1 MLYYMDTRFFHH
13 HRFPGLPV
21 LAVSALA
28 ALLLA
33 ACTPEE
39 IVYSPANESNT
50 GLRTIT
56 LSASC
61 EASATK
67 AAIADDL
74 SFNWSVGDSIAVWA
88 VGETGGA
95 FYNSAPYVSGNQ
107 FSVSLAGTRS
117 GYAVYPAL
125 AADGVHASETD
136 LYVTLPA
143 SYDLSEV
150 SDADWSP
157 LPMIALNQEGEDL
170 HFKHVGGLLRLTVG
184 DMTAA
189 TTKIEVDLGHRITGS
204 FQVADAANPGGA
216 TCVITTDDDASGQ
229 TYVTFTGFT
238 VTAGRT
244 VLNLPVPTGAYTE
257 ITVRKFAGDD
267 DPSPE
272 TFTFPSSEF
281 SWDLERAHGK
291 KFYAPWTYVLSTPDA
306 VEVAYTGGEG
316 SLGTAFKSYR
326 YKGDAGSPSV
336 EEPVAYHLEYSED
349 GVNWSTT
356 APSWLTDAI
365 SETGFAGSIE
375 GEELTLTL
383 EARTESG
390 YDEHADTLSR
400 RSRGTEK
407 DPFDLSTVNVATGAT
422 VARTTANCYVVS
434 ASGYYKFPLVY
445 GNALLNGAANDAA
458 YHRQQTTATGSQY
471 LAYLL
476 DHNDEPIDN
485 SGSLVTSGSVQYVNS
500 IYIAERF
507 ADRTLTAAL
516 VWQDAPGLV
525 TDVALPTP
533 LNLADACMTFH
544 VPAETICQGNA
555 ILAVLVDGVV
565 AWSWH
570 IWVTDEDLSV
580 LTEVG
585 DGYRM
590 PQVNLGWCDGIP
602 HIYDAREFQVRA
614 VQTGGET
621 SAPVTVIQT
630 KGKIYVPGNCTY
642 YQWGRKDP
650 LLPATGTA
658 NTNKRYYCT
667 VSDYAPQF
675 GVTGGVTLGEAI
687 RNPWKHYARRTGEGT
702 YEDWCVN
709 TYFNNWNTTLAG
721 YGNGQLATP
730 VAKTIYDPSPVG
742 FKVPPQSAVS
752 VFNMDN
758 FTYELKDG
766 NYGRFYRSAS
776 NSLFFPGAGL
786 RRYDTGKLGDV
797 NERGYAWYA
806 VPESESYSYHLFYSK
821 STLENPSD
829 NSRAYAMP
837 VRPVLDN

>member
-1 MLYYMDTRFFHH
+1 MDNTFFRH
-13 HRFPGLPV
+13 HRFLGLPA
-21 LAVSALA
+21 LAVSAIMAFFLV
-28 ALLLA
+28 

-39 IVYSPANESNT
+39 ISYFPVDEVNT
-50 GLRTIT
+50 EMRTVI
-56 LSASC
+56 LSVSS

-67 AAIADDL
+67 SAIADDL
-74 SFNWSVGDSIAVWA
+74 SFSWSAGDRIAVWA
-88 VGETGGA
+88 GSGTSGQ
-95 FYNSAPYVSGNQ
+95 FYTSEPYASGNRYT
-107 FSVSLAGTRS
+107 VSLAGTRS
-117 GYAVYPAL
+117 GYAVYPAS
-125 AADGVHASETD
+125 AAVAAHASTTD
-136 LYVTLPA
+136 LSVSLPA
-143 SYDLSEV
+143 TYDLSGIT
-150 SDADWSP
+150 DADWSP
-157 LPMIALNQEGEDL
+157 LPMIALNEEGRNL
-170 HFKHVGGLLRLTVG
+170 SFKHVGGLLRLTVG
-184 DMTAA
+184 DLTAA

-204 FQVADAANPGGA
+204 FTVADAANPGAA
-216 TCVITTDDDASGQ
+216 TCIITTDDDTGAGR

-244 VLNLPVPTGAYTE
+244 VLNIPVPTGSYTG

-267 DPSPE
+267 DPNPE

-281 SWDLERAHGK
+281 SWSPGRTHGK
-291 KFYAPWTYVLSTPDA
+291 KFYAPWTYVISTPDA

-316 SLGTAFKSYR
+316 SLGTAFRSYR

-336 EEPVAYHLEYSED
+336 QEPVAYHLEYSRD

-356 APSWLTDAI
+356 APSWLTTAT

-375 GEELTLTL
+375 GEALTLTL
-383 EARTESG
+383 EAKTESG
-390 YDEHADTLSR
+390 YNAHAAELSGR
-400 RSRGTEK
+400 TPA
-407 DPFDLSTVNVATGAT
+407 DNVDLSTVNVATGAT
-422 VARTTANCYVVS
+422 VASTTANCYVVQ
-434 ASGYYKFPLVY
+434 APGTYRFPLVY
-445 GNALLNGAANDAA
+445 GNALVSGAANDAA
-458 YHRQQTTATGSQY
+458 YHRQQTTATTSQY
-471 LAYLL
+471 LEYFL
-476 DHNDEPIDN
+476 DHNDEPINN
-485 SGSLVTSGSVQYVNS
+485 SGTLVMAGAVQYVNS

-525 TDVALPTP
+525 TDVALSTP
-533 LNLADACMTFH
+533 LNLADACMTFT

-570 IWVTDEDLSV
+570 IWVTDEVLSV

-590 PQVNLGWCDGIP
+590 PKVNLGWCDGIP

-621 SAPVTVIQT
+621 SAPVTVKQAE
-630 KGKIYVPGNCTY
+630 GKIDVPGNCTY

-687 RNPWKHYARRTGEGT
+687 RNPWKHYTRRAGATGD
-702 YEDWCVN
+702 EDWDWCSN
-709 TYFNNWNTTLAG
+709 TYFNSWNTALAG
-721 YGNGQLATP
+721 YGIDQLATS

-752 VFNMDN
+752 VFNTGN
-758 FTYELKDG
+758 FTYGAKDG
-766 NYGRFYRSAS
+766 NNGRTYSS
-776 NSLFFPGAGL
+776 GGNTLFFPGAGA
-786 RRYDTGKLGDV
+786 RSNTNGKLSDV
-797 NERGYAWYA
+797 NERGYVWYA
-806 VPESESYSYHLFYSK
+806 VPLSDSYGYHLFYSR
-821 STLENPSD
+821 STLTNLSS
-829 NSRAYAMP
+829 NSRCYAFP